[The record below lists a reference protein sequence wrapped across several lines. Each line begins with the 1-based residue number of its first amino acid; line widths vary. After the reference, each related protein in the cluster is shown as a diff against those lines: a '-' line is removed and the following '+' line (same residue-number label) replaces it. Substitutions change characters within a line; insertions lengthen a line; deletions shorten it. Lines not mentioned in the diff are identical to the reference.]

1 MKQKETNRD
10 RLKMYHKFDRKMS
23 KREEGKRC

>member
-1 MKQKETNRD
+1 MQQRETKRD

-23 KREEGKRC
+23 KREEEKRC